1 MMTVDEAL
9 NIAVIHTLSIKHG
22 IAVSEAAEAASILAD
37 EVRRLRDEVNGLTGS
52 LDRAESVLQNLMSF
66 LSVNGCRTEIA
77 PENSELRIRD
87 GINMLVRPALERAEL
102 AEKALQEAQEQEPVA
117 FWWIGPDGKDN
128 GGPYR
133 GKPSDAAIDNALNMG
148 CEPVLLYARPVP
160 ANLVESH
167 QIKRDSNS
175 VEFDGIKTAPAVAVP
190 AEWREVI
197 TELADDLSIELDMR
211 YQSRS
216 HYPSELRKYENE
228 MQPVY
233 RARALLQSTG
243 DKK

>member
-1 MMTVDEAL
+1 MTVDEAL

-22 IAVSEAAEAASILAD
+22 IAVSEAAEAASILAA

-52 LDRAESVLQNLMSF
+52 LDRAE
-66 LSVNGCRTEIA
+66 
-77 PENSELRIRD
+77 
-87 GINMLVRPALERAEL
+87 
-102 AEKALQEAQEQEPVA
+102 KALKEEQEPVA

-133 GKPSDAAIDNALNMG
+133 GKPSDSAIDNARNMG

-160 ANLVESH
+160 S
-167 QIKRDSNS
+167 
-175 VEFDGIKTAPAVAVP
+175 APAVAVP
-190 AEWREVI
+190 AVTEEWRDVI
-197 TELADDLSIELDMR
+197 TELADDLSIELDQR
-211 YQSRS
+211 YGDSRK
-216 HYPSELRKYENE
+216 YPSEQRKYEAE

-233 RARALLQSTG
+233 RARALLQSNG

>member
-1 MMTVDEAL
+1 MTVDEAL

-22 IAVSEAAEAASILAD
+22 IAVSEAAEAASILAA
-37 EVRRLRDEVNGLTGS
+37 EVRLLRDEVNGLTGS
-52 LDRAESVLQNLMSF
+52 LDRAE
-66 LSVNGCRTEIA
+66 
-77 PENSELRIRD
+77 
-87 GINMLVRPALERAEL
+87 
-102 AEKALQEAQEQEPVA
+102 KALKEAQEQEPVA

-133 GKPSDAAIDNALNMG
+133 GKPSDSAIDNARNMG

-160 ANLVESH
+160 S
-167 QIKRDSNS
+167 
-175 VEFDGIKTAPAVAVP
+175 APAVAVP
-190 AEWREVI
+190 AVTEEWRDVI
-197 TELADDLSIELDMR
+197 TELVDDLSIELDMR

>member
-1 MMTVDEAL
+1 MPIDEFLKKIDDGEQISTYAAL
-9 NIAVIHTLSIKHG
+9 DNFFRVAYECI
-22 IAVSEAAEAASILAD
+22 
-37 EVRRLRDEVNGLTGS
+37 RLRDEVKRLTGS
-52 LDRAESVLQNLMSF
+52 VDQASAWQEAIEDIASYMSVGVEGCDPVEAVARIKKASDDFVRVAVQRAGRAE
-66 LSVNGCRTEIA
+66 A
-77 PENSELRIRD
+77 
-87 GINMLVRPALERAEL
+87 AL
-102 AEKALQEAQEQEPVA
+102 KEAQEQEPSA

-133 GKPSDAAIDNALNMG
+133 GKPSDFAIDNARNMG
-148 CEPVLLYARPVP
+148 CEPILLYARPVP
-160 ANLVESH
+160 A
-167 QIKRDSNS
+167 
-175 VEFDGIKTAPAVAVP
+175 APAVAVP
-190 AEWREVI
+190 AVPDQFCDVTKLIVPQEWRDVI

>member
-22 IAVSEAAEAASILAD
+22 IAVSEAAEAASILAA

-52 LDRAESVLQNLMSF
+52 LDRAE
-66 LSVNGCRTEIA
+66 
-77 PENSELRIRD
+77 
-87 GINMLVRPALERAEL
+87 
-102 AEKALQEAQEQEPVA
+102 KALKEAQEQEPVA

-133 GKPSDAAIDNALNMG
+133 GKPSDSAIDKARNMG

-160 ANLVESH
+160 A
-167 QIKRDSNS
+167 
-175 VEFDGIKTAPAVAVP
+175 APAVAAPAVP
-190 AEWREVI
+190 EEWREVLR
-197 TELADDLSIELDMR
+197 ECADDLAIELDQR
-211 YQSRS
+211 YGDSRK
-216 HYPSELRKYENE
+216 YPSEQRKYEAE

>member
-1 MMTVDEAL
+1 MTVDEAL

-22 IAVSEAAEAASILAD
+22 IAVSEAAEAASILAA
-37 EVRRLRDEVNGLTGS
+37 EVRLLRDEVNGLTGS
-52 LDRAESVLQNLMSF
+52 LDRAE
-66 LSVNGCRTEIA
+66 
-77 PENSELRIRD
+77 
-87 GINMLVRPALERAEL
+87 
-102 AEKALQEAQEQEPVA
+102 KALKEAQEQEPVA

-160 ANLVESH
+160 A
-167 QIKRDSNS
+167 
-175 VEFDGIKTAPAVAVP
+175 APAVAVP
-190 AEWREVI
+190 AEWREVL

-233 RARALLQSTG
+233 RASALLQSVG
-243 DKK
+243 EKK